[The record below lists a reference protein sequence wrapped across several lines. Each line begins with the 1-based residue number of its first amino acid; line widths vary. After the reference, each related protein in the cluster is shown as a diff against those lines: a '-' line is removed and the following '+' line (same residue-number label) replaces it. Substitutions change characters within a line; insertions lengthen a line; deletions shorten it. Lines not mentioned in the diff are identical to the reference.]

1 MNRITKEIKTIA
13 NNHLQAKLEGK
24 FDNPAVS
31 TKQEI
36 IEAIKE
42 GKTFSALL
50 DEIETRFVSITSI
63 MMQRHFDHV
72 TESYKRGIYKGFNIL
87 LGK

>member
-24 FDNPAVS
+24 FDNPMVS
-31 TKQEI
+31 TKQEV
-36 IEAIKE
+36 IEAIRS

-50 DEIETRFVSITSI
+50 DEIEIRFVSITSI
-63 MMQRHFDHV
+63 MMQRHLDHV
-72 TESYKRGIYKGFNIL
+72 SESYKRGIYKGFNIL